1 MSNFVWLNFVIVFF
15 FGILWGILELV
26 INYEL
31 KYVGTSRRMR
41 KKLKEETE
49 GEDAVL
55 DKEESAVGYIF
66 LYLLLNGLVSA
77 LAYYALKFFSNEA
90 IMDINSIEVP
100 KLIIAGFG
108 GVVVLRSS
116 IFSIP
121 FNGSTLEIGLI
132 SVVQALLDKIEKK
145 IKHNI
150 AANRICEIYEIM
162 KDVDYDIA
170 KDELPNLCITYID
183 GFSDKDSKDLINAIK
198 EINGN
203 LSNIN
208 KCMQLGR
215 EIARYCDV
223 EILKR
228 AIKKLPIL
236 KEGKEGKVMYRSD
249 AQIED
254 EFESRKEKLLR

>member
-1 MSNFVWLNFVIVFF
+1 MSNYVWLNFVIVFA
-15 FGILWGILELV
+15 FGTLWGILELV

-31 KYVGTSRRMR
+31 RYVGSFNR
-41 KKLKEETE
+41 KYKKAKEEN
-49 GEDAVL
+49 EDVVL
-55 DKEESAVGYIF
+55 DKEESAIGYVF

-90 IMDINSIEVP
+90 ILDIDSIEVP
-100 KLIIAGFG
+100 KLVIAGFG

-228 AIKKLPIL
+228 AIKKLPVL
-236 KEGKEGKVMYRSD
+236 KEGKDVNSKRMGINQTK
-249 AQIED
+249 D
-254 EFESRKEKLLR
+254 EFETRKEKLLK

>member
-1 MSNFVWLNFVIVFF
+1 MEEMSNYVWLNFVIVFV

-31 KYVGTSRRMR
+31 KYVGSFNR
-41 KKLKEETE
+41 KYKKAKEEN
-49 GEDAVL
+49 EDVVL
-55 DKEESAVGYIF
+55 DKEESAIGYVF
-66 LYLLLNGLVSA
+66 LYLLLNGLVSV

-150 AANRICEIYEIM
+150 AANRI
-162 KDVDYDIA
+162 
-170 KDELPNLCITYID
+170 
-183 GFSDKDSKDLINAIK
+183 
-198 EINGN
+198 
-203 LSNIN
+203 
-208 KCMQLGR
+208 
-215 EIARYCDV
+215 
-223 EILKR
+223 
-228 AIKKLPIL
+228 
-236 KEGKEGKVMYRSD
+236 
-249 AQIED
+249 
-254 EFESRKEKLLR
+254 